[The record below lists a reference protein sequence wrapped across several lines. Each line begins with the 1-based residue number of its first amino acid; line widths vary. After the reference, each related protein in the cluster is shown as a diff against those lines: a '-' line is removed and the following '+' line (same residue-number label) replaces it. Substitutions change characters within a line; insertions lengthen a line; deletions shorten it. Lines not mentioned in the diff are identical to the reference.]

1 MANLEDLTPEMRDE
15 LAKLAL
21 QISENK
27 ETRPEF
33 LRMTAK
39 VTGNHIPEIAIE
51 DKLEKVRE
59 KDAERMKALEDKL
72 AERELR
78 DEVEGRRRALL
89 AKGKVKDEAEL
100 AEVEKIMLEKKIAD
114 HETAAEYWALS
125 RESARPTAST
135 PYNMSVMDKSARDT
149 LSKFWKNP
157 QGAARDMA
165 HQALMELRKNPK
177 PVGL

>member
-21 QISENK
+21 QVSENK
-27 ETRPEF
+27 ETRAEF

-51 DKLEKVRE
+51 DKIQQARE
-59 KDAERMKALEDKL
+59 KDAERIKALEDKL
-72 AERELR
+72 AEKEIR
-78 DEVEGRRRALL
+78 DEVESKRRSLI
-89 AKGKVKDEAEL
+89 AKGKVKDETEL
-100 AEVEKIMLEKKIAD
+100 AEVEKLMLEKKIVD
-114 HETAAEYWALS
+114 HETAADYWSMS
-125 RESARPTAST
+125 RESAKPTPATAFSM
-135 PYNMSVMDKSARDT
+135 NVMDKTAREE

-165 HQALMELRKNPK
+165 TQALLELRKNPK
-177 PVGL
+177 PIGL